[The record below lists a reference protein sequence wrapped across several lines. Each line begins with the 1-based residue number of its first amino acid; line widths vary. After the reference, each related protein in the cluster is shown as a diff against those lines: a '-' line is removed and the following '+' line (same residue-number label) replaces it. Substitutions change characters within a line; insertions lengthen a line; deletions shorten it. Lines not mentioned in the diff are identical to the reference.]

1 MNIATTQCNAEKCLR
16 ASPSCSRLTVPNR
29 RETGGKCARKH
40 RCLRMITDSVVIRGH
55 LSLSPNG

>member
-1 MNIATTQCNAEKCLR
+1 MPAGITFLQQADSTKQKGD
-16 ASPSCSRLTVPNR
+16 
-29 RETGGKCARKH
+29 GGKCARKH